1 MFGRSRERCC
11 PAPSLQALVVWG
23 HVSLLGGFWGQA
35 AFGHLP
41 EAPASG
47 WSQGSKSRGSFQKKL
62 VFFFLFLV
70 KCFVSDRL
78 LMSSTLIVIW
88 GPQRKDA
95 GYFESKGRRRFRG
108 TLP

>member
-62 VFFFLFLV
+62 FFFLPLLGEMF
-70 KCFVSDRL
+70 CFGQTFNVFHLDRDL
-78 LMSSTLIVIW
+78 
-88 GPQRKDA
+88 
-95 GYFESKGRRRFRG
+95 G
-108 TLP
+108 TPEEGCRLF